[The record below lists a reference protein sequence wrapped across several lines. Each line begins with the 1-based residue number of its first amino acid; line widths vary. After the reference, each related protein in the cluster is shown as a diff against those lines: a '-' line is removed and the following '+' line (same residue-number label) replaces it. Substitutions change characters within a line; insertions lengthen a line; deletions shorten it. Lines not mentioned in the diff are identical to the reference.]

1 MSNVTIDNPV
11 NKNSPISSKI
21 DRTIVIQ
28 TEFIKALKE
37 HGCPSCLQL
46 LREIIKKY
54 SDSSLLT
61 ATNLKPTAQGDVL

>member
-1 MSNVTIDNPV
+1 MDKQLVTNG
-11 NKNSPISSKI
+11 NLSYKLS
-21 DRTIVIQ
+21 RTFVIQ
-28 TEFIKALKE
+28 DELITALKA